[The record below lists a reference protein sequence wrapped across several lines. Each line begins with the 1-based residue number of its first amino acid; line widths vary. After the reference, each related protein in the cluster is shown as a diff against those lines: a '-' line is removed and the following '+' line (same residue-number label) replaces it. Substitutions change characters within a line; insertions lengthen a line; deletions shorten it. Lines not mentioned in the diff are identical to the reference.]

1 MKVRRVLPGFRLT
14 LGFTLGWLAVV
25 VVIPLSALALKAAGA
40 GLPALFASATSPRV
54 LAAIRLSFG
63 AALLAAALNGVF
75 GLAVA
80 WVLTRYRFPGRRLL
94 DALVDVPLAL
104 PTAVAGIALT
114 ALWAPTGWFGAPL
127 ARAGLPVAFAPA
139 GVVVAL
145 VFVGIPFVVRTLQP
159 VIEGLDPEVEEAAVS
174 LGSSRL
180 GAFRRV
186 VLPNL
191 RSAWI
196 TGMAL
201 AFARAVG
208 EYGSV
213 VFISGNLPMRTE
225 IAPLLVVSRLE
236 QFDVTGATA
245 LALVLL
251 LVSLG
256 VLAVV
261 GRLGREV
268 EEVRA

>member
-1 MKVRRVLPGFRLT
+1 VLPGFRVT
-14 LGFTLGWLAVV
+14 LGVTLVWLAVIV
-25 VVIPLSALALKAAGA
+25 VVPFSALAVKAAGA
-40 GLPALFASATSPRV
+40 GLPALLEAAASPRV
-54 LAAIRLSFG
+54 LAAVRLSFG
-63 AALLAAALNGVF
+63 AALLAAAANGVF
-75 GLAVA
+75 GLAAA

-94 DALVDVPLAL
+94 DSLVDVPLAL

-114 ALWAPTGWFGAPL
+114 ALWAPHGWFGAPL
-127 ARAGLPVAFAPA
+127 ARLGIPVAFARP
-139 GVVVAL
+139 GVVLAL

-159 VIEGLDPEVEEAAVS
+159 VLEELDPEVEEAALS
-174 LGSSRL
+174 LGAGRL
-180 GAFRRV
+180 TTFRRV
-186 VLPNL
+186 VLPQL

-213 VFISGNLPMRTE
+213 VFISGNLPMKTE
-225 IAPLLVVSRLE
+225 IAPLLIVSRLE
-236 QFDVTGATA
+236 QYDVTGATA

-251 LVSLG
+251 LASLA

-261 GRLGREV
+261 GRLGNEAGER
-268 EEVRA
+268 RT